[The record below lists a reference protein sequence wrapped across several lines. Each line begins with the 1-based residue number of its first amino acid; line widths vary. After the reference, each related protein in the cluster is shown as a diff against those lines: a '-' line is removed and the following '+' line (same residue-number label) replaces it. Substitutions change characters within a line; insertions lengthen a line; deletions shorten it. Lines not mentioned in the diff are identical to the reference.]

1 MIAAALGLLLLAQTL
16 PQGAASIGGA
26 GSAGD
31 GRSPK
36 GAASIDQR
44 LDKERAAARQLA
56 GREAG
61 LLGKLAEQER
71 QVEIESRA
79 VRAAQQRLRAATARL
94 AASDAKAAA
103 AGAELSRATDA
114 LGPRLTAR
122 YRLGREGYL
131 RFLLGA
137 RSIGEVLRRKRLFN
151 ALLESDLDALAVLR
165 FASDGA
171 RAARD
176 ELAASRLEL
185 ALSAQAE
192 SDRRAALE
200 VRVVQQKRML
210 ASVQQERAL
219 HEQAVRELEEAARAL
234 SGKLADL
241 GQGAAEAARKPE
253 ADLTPVRKA
262 RGKLVFP
269 VERGR
274 VEVRFGRTLDPHFGT
289 VTLQRGID
297 IRSPQGTPVRAVWPG
312 RVVHAGWFKGYGNL
326 IIVDHGDG
334 IFSLAAHLDALEK
347 AVGDAVAAGDEVGT
361 VGDTGSL
368 KGPYLYFELRDGQKP
383 LDPERWLSRSRKP
396 ASLVAAGKGAQAR

>member
-1 MIAAALGLLLLAQTL
+1 MIAAVLGVLLLAQTL
-16 PQGAASIGGA
+16 

-31 GRSPK
+31 GPSTK
-36 GAASIDQR
+36 GAASIPQR

-61 LLGKLAEQER
+61 LLGRLAEQER

-79 VRAAQQRLRAATARL
+79 VRAAQQRLRTATTRL
-94 AASDAKAAA
+94 ADSDAKSAA
-103 AGAELSRATDA
+103 AGAQLAQATFA

-151 ALLESDLDALAVLR
+151 ALLEADLDALAVLR
-165 FASDGA
+165 FAADGA
-171 RAARD
+171 KAARD

-200 VRVVQQKRML
+200 VKVVQQKRML
-210 ASVQQERAL
+210 VSVQQERAV

-234 SGKLADL
+234 SGKLSDL
-241 GQGAAEAARKPE
+241 GKSSAPVEAVRKP
-253 ADLTPVRKA
+253 DVDQTPVRKA

-289 VTLQRGID
+289 VTLQRGLD
-297 IRSPQGTPVRAVWPG
+297 IRAPQGTPVHAVWPG
-312 RVVHAGWFKGYGNL
+312 KVVHAGWFKGYGNL
-326 IIVDHGDG
+326 LIVDHGDG

-347 AVGDAVAAGDEVGT
+347 AVGDEVAAGDEVGT

-383 LDPERWLSRSRKP
+383 LDPERWLSRVRKP
-396 ASLVAAGKGAQAR
+396 ASLVAAGKGAKAP